1 MQLESAESPVE
12 LFMEDQL
19 LPNTSQWMVAR
30 MVVEVHLI
38 KARRAMR
45 EIEAVEQHI
54 ADATNIMAEMDFT
67 HRNTERLP
75 FGQMAQ
81 TQRLAI
87 ILTQKDYCADWR
99 LIEALEKQQ
108 SRKTRSIILEHE
120 RRDFVE
126 SWRAFHH
133 FACVMS
139 ELLNGAGLSPED
151 L

>member
-1 MQLESAESPVE
+1 
-12 LFMEDQL
+12 
-19 LPNTSQWMVAR
+19 
-30 MVVEVHLI
+30 
-38 KARRAMR
+38 MR

-54 ADATNIMAEMDFT
+54 ADATNVMAEMDFT
-67 HRNTERLP
+67 HRDTERFP

-108 SRKTRSIILEHE
+108 SRKKTRSIILEHE

-126 SWRAFHH
+126 SWRAFYH
-133 FACVMS
+133 FACVMF
-139 ELLNGAGLSPED
+139 ELLNGAGLSP
-151 L
+151 

>member
-1 MQLESAESPVE
+1 
-12 LFMEDQL
+12 
-19 LPNTSQWMVAR
+19 
-30 MVVEVHLI
+30 
-38 KARRAMR
+38 MR
-45 EIEAVEQHI
+45 EIEAAERHVE
-54 ADATNIMAEMDFT
+54 DAANVMAEMDFA
-67 HRNTERLP
+67 HRDTERFP

-81 TQRLAI
+81 TQRLTI
-87 ILTQKDYCADWR
+87 IITQKDHCADWR
-99 LIEALEKQQ
+99 LIGALEKQQ

-133 FACVMS
+133 FACAMF